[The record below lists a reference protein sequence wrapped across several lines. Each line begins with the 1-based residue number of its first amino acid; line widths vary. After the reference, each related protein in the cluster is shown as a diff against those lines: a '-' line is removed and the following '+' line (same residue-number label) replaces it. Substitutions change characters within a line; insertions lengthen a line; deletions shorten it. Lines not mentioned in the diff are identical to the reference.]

1 MINTINSLAKAI
13 AVPVPKILSSIKLKA
28 LPIRKLPIRIP
39 KVKYTFFLSLIR

>member
-13 AVPVPKILSSIKLKA
+13 AVPGPKLLSSIKLKA